1 MGLEDGDV
9 LGGLLLLL
17 VAVQPLRFAYLS
29 RSVWML
35 KCGVVA
41 VLCGVFA
48 LTNVASL
55 ASTVP
60 FLLKMPLFAIF
71 GELQKGHSIKWKLDL
86 PSLVALYWGIFA
98 WALDQVSDDV
108 KQRIDAG
115 MTLVM
120 WGAIAAHAFTIM
132 PFHRRDWTI
141 YVFVG
146 VAVTAVCAA
155 RFVPPADALSRVLNA
170 FAAHCAVQMLAAAQ
184 ADEDGKSFHANVRF
198 FLGFIPLVQWVE

>member
-1 MGLEDGDV
+1 MGLLEDGDIV
-9 LGGLLLLL
+9 GGLLFLL

-35 KCGVVA
+35 KCGVVS

-55 ASTVP
+55 ASSVP

-71 GELQKGHSIKWKLDL
+71 GELQKGQKWKLDL
-86 PSLVALYWGIFA
+86 PSLVAFYWGIFA
-98 WALDQVSDDV
+98 WSLEQVSDVV
-108 KQRIDAG
+108 KHRIDAG
-115 MTLVM
+115 MTLLM
-120 WGAIAAHAFTIM
+120 WGAIAAHAFTIV

-141 YVFVG
+141 YAFVG
-146 VAVTAVCAA
+146 VAVTALCAA
-155 RFVPPADALSRVLNA
+155 RFVPPTNVMSKALNA
-170 FAAHCAVQMLAAAQ
+170 FAAHCGVQMLAGAQ